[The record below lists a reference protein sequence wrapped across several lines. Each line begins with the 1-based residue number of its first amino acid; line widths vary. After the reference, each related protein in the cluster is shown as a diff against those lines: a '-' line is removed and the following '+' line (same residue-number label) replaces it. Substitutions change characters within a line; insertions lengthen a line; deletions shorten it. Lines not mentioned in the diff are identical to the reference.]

1 MIATAKYENDDL
13 RVLFV
18 CQMERADFGVPRSPS
33 WWEPVQETAEID
45 ELEILGVLVDPA
57 ALPKD
62 LRVAIESLSVDLDW
76 EGEVE

>member
-1 MIATAKYENDDL
+1 MIATAKYESDDL

-18 CQMERADFGVPRSPS
+18 CQMERADYGVLHSPS

-62 LRVAIESLSVDLDW
+62 LRDAISALSVDLDW
-76 EGEVE
+76 EGDIG

>member
-1 MIATAKYENDDL
+1 MIATATYESDDL

-18 CQMERADFGVPRSPS
+18 CQMERADYGVPRSPS
-33 WWEPVQETAEID
+33 WWEPVQDTAEID

-62 LRVAIESLSVDLDW
+62 LRLAIESLSVDLDW

>member
-1 MIATAKYENDDL
+1 MIATATYESDDL

-18 CQMERADFGVPRSPS
+18 CQMECADYGVPRSPS

-62 LRVAIESLSVDLDW
+62 LRLAIESLSVDLDW
-76 EGEVE
+76 ESEI